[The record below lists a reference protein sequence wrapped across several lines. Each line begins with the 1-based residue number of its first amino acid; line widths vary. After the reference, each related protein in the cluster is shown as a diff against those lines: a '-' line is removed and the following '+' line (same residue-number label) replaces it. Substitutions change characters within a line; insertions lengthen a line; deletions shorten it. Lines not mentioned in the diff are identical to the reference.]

1 MLIKGNKAGE
11 GHELDVS
18 VKDGV
23 LTITADLKPMR
34 DEYLRK
40 SAKSFNLVCSGGRKE
55 VILGDD
61 LIGIVNLNVSTKN
74 PEAYA

>member
-23 LTITADLKPMR
+23 LTITADLKPMS
-34 DEYLRK
+34 DEYLSK

>member
-11 GHELDVS
+11 GHELDVR

-23 LTITADLKPMR
+23 LTITADLKPMS
-34 DEYLRK
+34 DEYLSNSR
-40 SAKSFNLVCSGGRKE
+40 KSFNVVCTGGRKE
-55 VILGDD
+55 VLLGDD
-61 LIGIVNLNVSTKN
+61 LIGTINLCVGTKN